1 MAHRITPRIVALAS
15 ILVILLALVGC
26 GGGGTPSAEQTSA
39 QVDSIKKIASTS
51 GGGASGNGAA
61 TGTSGSSLP
70 HATEDDLPLAP
81 PRGTPTPDTDPD
93 PDPNEFVAVEF
104 EAVPQND
111 ARLRPLIMYPAA
123 MKAKKIGGTVYVKI
137 LIDKDGYYKRHIV
150 RDSPDPALADAVVEQ
165 IKHFYCTP
173 ARKNGKPIKVWVNF
187 EHEFKP

>member
-1 MAHRITPRIVALAS
+1 MARRITLRLVALAS

-26 GGGGTPSAEQTSA
+26 GGGGTPAEQTAA

-51 GGGASGNGAA
+51 RGGSGTSAA
-61 TGTSGSSLP
+61 TGGSSSNLP

>member
-1 MAHRITPRIVALAS
+1 MARRITLRLVALAS
-15 ILVILLALVGC
+15 ILVILLALMGC
-26 GGGGTPSAEQTSA
+26 GGGGTPSEQTAA

-51 GGGASGNGAA
+51 GDGASGSGTA
-61 TGTSGSSLP
+61 TGTSGSALP

-81 PRGTPTPDTDPD
+81 PRGTPSPDTDPD
-93 PDPNEFVAVEF
+93 PDPNDFVAVEY

-111 ARLRPLIMYPAA
+111 ARLHALIAYPAA
-123 MKAKKIGGTVYVKI
+123 LKAKKIGGTVYVKT

-165 IKHFYCTP
+165 IKHFYCSP